1 MTAPSQ
7 VLKIR
12 RPDDWHLHFRDGDM
26 LKTVV
31 PYTSEIY
38 GRAIVMPNLAP
49 PVTTVDAAIAYRQRI
64 LDAVP
69 AGHDFTPLMTCYL
82 TDTLDPNELER
93 GFNEGV
99 FTAAKLY
106 PANATTNSTHGVT
119 SIDAIMPVLE
129 RMEKLGMPLLVHGE
143 VTHADIDIF
152 DREARFIETVMEPL
166 RQRLTSLKV
175 VFEHITTKDAAEYV
189 RDGNELL
196 AATITPQHLMFN
208 RNHMLVGGIRPH
220 LYCLPILKRNV
231 HQQALRELVASGF
244 TRAFLGTDS
253 APHARH
259 RKESSCGCAGCFN
272 APTALGSY
280 ATVFE
285 EMNALDHFE
294 AFCSLNGPQFYGL
307 PVNETFIELERM
319 EHLVPESIALE
330 DDTLVPFLGGE
341 TVRWSVNCINK
352 QYIPQGATMRIE
364 VTIAKTSPLPA
375 GAIDALAGELSRRIQ
390 HHFPDNEGNVTV
402 RYAGA
407 NNLSVIG
414 ATKEDKER
422 ISEILQETWE
432 SADDWFINE

>member
-12 RPDDWHLHFRDGDM
+12 RPDDWHLHLRDGDM

-31 PYTSEIY
+31 PYTSETY

-69 AGHDFTPLMTCYL
+69 AGHNFTPLMTCYL

-106 PANATTNSTHGVT
+106 PANATTNSTQGVT
-119 SIDAIMPVLE
+119 SVDAIMPVLE

-152 DREARFIETVMEPL
+152 DREARFIETVMDPL
-166 RQRLTSLKV
+166 RQRLTALKV

-208 RNHMLVGGIRPH
+208 RNHMH
-220 LYCLPILKRNV
+220 CLPILKRNV

-244 TRAFLGTDS
+244 SRAFLGTDS

-307 PVNETFIELERM
+307 PVNETFIELERV
-319 EHLVPESIALE
+319 EHLVPENIALE
-330 DDTLVPFLGGE
+330 NDTLVPFLGGE
-341 TVRWSVNCINK
+341 TVRWSVK
-352 QYIPQGATMRIE
+352 R
-364 VTIAKTSPLPA
+364 
-375 GAIDALAGELSRRIQ
+375 
-390 HHFPDNEGNVTV
+390 
-402 RYAGA
+402 
-407 NNLSVIG
+407 
-414 ATKEDKER
+414 
-422 ISEILQETWE
+422 
-432 SADDWFINE
+432 